1 MRIVAKY
8 LSALALFCWGLSAQ
22 TPAKPEFE
30 VASIKPSPEPGGG
43 GRMMRIGGRG
53 GPGSKDPTRYTEQ
66 GMTMM
71 DLLTVAYHVKRYQIS
86 GPEWLSSAR
95 FDINAKIPEGAT
107 KEDFGPMLQHL
118 LAERFGLVVHHETK
132 QMPVYDLVVFAKSGS
147 KLKEHVEEPPRPP
160 KEGETPPPFT
170 MPKLELDKDGF
181 PALPANFGGGRGN
194 SMIMMRDRARLWARG
209 ETMPQFVEWASDQLS
224 KPVTDSTGLTG
235 KYDFILSWRNESM
248 GPMGAPM
255 PPPPPGGGAA
265 PLDNTADS
273 EALPTLPSALQE
285 QLGLKLEPKKGN
297 VDLVVIDHVE
307 KVPTEN

>member
-1 MRIVAKY
+1 MMRIVAHV
-8 LSALALFCWGLSAQ
+8 LSAFALCCCGLSAQ

-30 VASIKPSPEPGGG
+30 VASIKPSPESG
-43 GRMMRIGGRG
+43 GRGPMMRMGGRG
-53 GPGSKDPTRYTEQ
+53 GPGSKDPTRYTAQ

-86 GPEWLSSAR
+86 GPEWLTSAR

-107 KEDFGPMLQHL
+107 KEEFGPMMQNL

-132 QMPVYDLVVFAKSGS
+132 QMPVYDLVVFAKTGS
-147 KLKEHVEEPPRPP
+147 KMKEHVDEPPAPN
-160 KEGETPPPFT
+160 EGAAPPPAQFT

-209 ETMPQFVEWASDQLS
+209 ETMPQFAEWASDQLS

-235 KYDFILSWRNESM
+235 KYDFILSWRNENM
-248 GPMGAPM
+248 VGPMGPPM
-255 PPPPPGGGAA
+255 PPPAS
-265 PLDNTADS
+265 LDSSVDA
-273 EALPTLPSALQE
+273 EALPTLIAAVQE
-285 QLGLKLEPKKGN
+285 ELGLKLEPKKGN
-297 VDLVVIDHVE
+297 VDFVVIDQVE